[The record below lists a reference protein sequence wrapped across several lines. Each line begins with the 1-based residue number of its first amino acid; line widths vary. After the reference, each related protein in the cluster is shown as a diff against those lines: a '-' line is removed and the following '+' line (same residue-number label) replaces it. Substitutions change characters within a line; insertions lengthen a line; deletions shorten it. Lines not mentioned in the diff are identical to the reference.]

1 MQGRVL
7 CYYPDKHFGF
17 IWTEAG
23 DFYFTKRNVIGE
35 PVTRAMD
42 VEFWLDDG
50 RRGDLVA
57 VDVKRISQRPQSQSG
72 LG

>member
-1 MQGRVL
+1 MQGRVHHYDIL
-7 CYYPDKHFGF
+7 KGFGF
-17 IWTEAG
+17 ISTEAG

-35 PVTRAMD
+35 AVTRAMD